1 MEFTIHG
8 SAVDYG
14 YNTLPDGWTRIQGGT
29 PQKGDI
35 LIYSPTAGNPYG
47 HVAIYESDYVTYH
60 QNYGGEYVQRVTN
73 YYTEMYD
80 WYNNRMPYWGLIRPD
95 FPPNDTENPVIS
107 SAYVD
112 PTSMTGSSYTVR
124 IVVSDNVGLS
134 KVPIMTWS
142 LDNGQDDIKEYR
154 ATSNGSEYSYTI
166 KASNHG
172 NNKGLYNS
180 HVYAYDEAGNG
191 TGVGLNYIPMD
202 TKVVTNLGNFEARIV
217 LKSNSDYVI
226 TTSGNENNDKVIL
239 GEKSVSDKSQIWQF
253 NQNSDGS
260 YKIVNTVADKA
271 LDITD
276 CRDEDNADVAIYNK
290 NNSTAQAF
298 YIMEYNGGYRLVPKC
313 TSNLKAI
320 DLENANPVDG
330 GRILLYHA
338 GNEDAQTWIF
348 EDSEILIGDVNEDG
362 SINSTDYLKILAHV
376 KKRTTLTQDE
386 QTRADIDE
394 DGDIDSTDYLKLLAY
409 VKKKISSL

>member
-35 LIYSPTAGNPYG
+35 LIYSPTAGNPNG
-47 HVAIYESDYVTYH
+47 HVAIYESDYETYH
-60 QNYGGEYVQRVTN
+60 QNYIVQYVTKISN
-73 YYTEMYD
+73 YYTQMYD
-80 WYNNRMPYWGLIRPD
+80 KYGEIMPYWGVIRPD
-95 FPPNDTENPVIS
+95 FAPSDAENPIIS

-112 PTSMTGSSYTVR
+112 PASMTGSSYTVR
-124 IVVSDNVGLS
+124 IVASDNVGLS

-166 KASNHG
+166 QASNHG
-172 NNKGLYNS
+172 NNKGRYNS

-338 GNEDAQTWIF
+338 GNADAQTWIF
-348 EDSEILIGDVNEDG
+348 EDAEILIGDVNEDG
-362 SINSTDYLKILAHV
+362 AINSTDYLKILAHV
-376 KKRTTLTQDE
+376 KKRATLTQDE

>member
-1 MEFTIHG
+1 
-8 SAVDYG
+8 
-14 YNTLPDGWTRIQGGT
+14 
-29 PQKGDI
+29 
-35 LIYSPTAGNPYG
+35 
-47 HVAIYESDYVTYH
+47 
-60 QNYGGEYVQRVTN
+60 
-73 YYTEMYD
+73 
-80 WYNNRMPYWGLIRPD
+80 
-95 FPPNDTENPVIS
+95 
-107 SAYVD
+107 
-112 PTSMTGSSYTVR
+112 
-124 IVVSDNVGLS
+124 
-134 KVPIMTWS
+134 
-142 LDNGQDDIKEYR
+142 
-154 ATSNGSEYSYTI
+154 
-166 KASNHG
+166 
-172 NNKGLYNS
+172 
-180 HVYAYDEAGNG
+180 
-191 TGVGLNYIPMD
+191 MD

-338 GNEDAQTWIF
+338 GNADAQTWIF
-348 EDSEILIGDVNEDG
+348 EDAEILIGDVNEDG
-362 SINSTDYLKILAHV
+362 AINSTDYLKILAHV
-376 KKRTTLTQDE
+376 KKRATLTQDE